1 MPHHCQWNYSK
12 YVAQIGR
19 HSVPVIMTFELCCLS
34 CWHMLLFSVT
44 VWYFSYVLS
53 VSVLYHSFHY
63 GRGIFFLFFSS
74 PLFVHINRSSS
85 ISTDLPK
92 LAKANQSVDIIKS
105 FFKKVM
111 CHDDGTT
118 ELWSISSHGVQSD
131 SWLSHWAP
139 QPSRNGVF
147 MSAVSPNT

>member
-1 MPHHCQWNYSK
+1 MPM
-12 YVAQIGR
+12 
-19 HSVPVIMTFELCCLS
+19 IMTFKLCCLS
-34 CWHMLLFSVT
+34 CWHV
-44 VWYFSYVLS
+44 VVLS
-53 VSVLYHSFHY
+53 DSLILFLCSFRECTISQFSLRQRH
-63 GRGIFFLFFSS
+63 FLPVFSS

>member
-1 MPHHCQWNYSK
+1 MKLFQVCRTNRETQCARDYDIQTLLLVLLAH
-12 YVAQIGR
+12 V
-19 HSVPVIMTFELCCLS
+19 VVLS
-34 CWHMLLFSVT
+34 DSLIL
-44 VWYFSYVLS
+44 YVLS

-63 GRGIFFLFFSS
+63 GRDIFFLFFSS

-131 SWLSHWAP
+131 SWLSHWAL